1 MSPCSSCIHYR
12 SVTGSLHPIES
23 WCTISGEWLSAR
35 DVWHNNPKAHTGV
48 WGVKINNIPD
58 CKFTMSTREVGEWDE
73 WHASKITLYYRKN
86 RGGYKGFHNDPRN
99 YYWLHARYEERE
111 IELNNSKRFWPG
123 NDLAHFVQQKPLTTA
138 AKLEPPS

>member
-1 MSPCSSCIHYR
+1 
-12 SVTGSLHPIES
+12 
-23 WCTISGEWLSAR
+23 
-35 DVWHNNPKAHTGV
+35 
-48 WGVKINNIPD
+48 
-58 CKFTMSTREVGEWDE
+58 MSTREVGEWDE